1 MDVYSISVQR
11 TLFQITSHTEETVMM
26 ALRQTPA
33 EAALAHALD
42 GAAPPRKLSRGV
54 VAAIGISLGVH
65 IGLAAYVIQQH
76 FIAPPETTETAPTI
90 VMGRY
95 TLPKTA
101 QTPPPTATRQLTP
114 HQTTVPPDNIEV
126 PTTPVT
132 LQPLDQPQIAD
143 QRTVTP
149 FVPQP
154 PRAPAEIRD
163 PTWLSQPTATEMG
176 RYYPQGAIDANLSGL
191 ATLQCRVT
199 AAGSLTG
206 CAVAS
211 ETPTGAGFGKAA
223 LKLSAFFRMSPRTE
237 GGAPVDG
244 ASIRIP
250 IRFALAQ

>member
-1 MDVYSISVQR
+1 
-11 TLFQITSHTEETVMM
+11 MM

-54 VAAIGISLGVH
+54 VAAIGISVGVH

-76 FIAPPETTETAPTI
+76 FVAPPATEDTTPAV
-90 VMGRY
+90 VMTSV
-95 TLPKTA
+95 TLTPKDK
-101 QTPPPTATRQLTP
+101 PPPLAATRPLTP
-114 HQTTVPPDNIEV
+114 HQTTAPPTDIEV
-126 PTTPVT
+126 PQTPIK
-132 LQPLDQPQIAD
+132 LQPLVQPQIAD
-143 QRTVTP
+143 QRAVTP
-149 FVPQP
+149 FVPEP
-154 PRAPAEIRD
+154 PRTPAEIRD
-163 PTWLSQPTATEMG
+163 PTWLSQPTATEIG

-199 AAGSLTG
+199 AASSLTG
-206 CAVAS
+206 CVVAG
-211 ETPTGAGFGKAA
+211 ETPAGAGFGKAA
-223 LKLSAFFRMSPRTE
+223 LKLSTFFRMSPRTE

>member
-1 MDVYSISVQR
+1 
-11 TLFQITSHTEETVMM
+11 MM

-54 VAAIGISLGVH
+54 LAAIGISLGVH

-76 FIAPPETTETAPTI
+76 FVAPREVQDTTPPVTMTS
-90 VMGRY
+90 V
-95 TLPKTA
+95 TLTQPNK
-101 QTPPPTATRQLTP
+101 PPPTTVTRPLTP
-114 HQTTVPPDNIEV
+114 HDTTVPPTDMVV

-132 LQPLDQPQIAD
+132 LTPPVQPLVND
-143 QRTVTP
+143 QRATAP
-149 FVPQP
+149 FVPEQP
-154 PRAPAEIRD
+154 RPPAEIRD
-163 PTWLSQPTATEMG
+163 PTWLSQPTATELG
-176 RYYPQGAIDANLSGL
+176 RYYPQGAIDANLSGV

-199 AAGSLTG
+199 ATGSLTG
-206 CAVAS
+206 CTVAG
-211 ETPTGAGFGKAA
+211 ETPAGAGFGRAA

>member
-1 MDVYSISVQR
+1 
-11 TLFQITSHTEETVMM
+11 MM

-54 VAAIGISLGVH
+54 VAAIGISVGVH

-76 FIAPPETTETAPTI
+76 FVAPREIEDTSPVVKMTDITLAPPDKA
-90 VMGRY
+90 
-95 TLPKTA
+95 
-101 QTPPPTATRQLTP
+101 PPPTATRPLTP
-114 HQTTVPPDNIEV
+114 HQTTAPPDDIEV
-126 PTTPVT
+126 PQIPVR
-132 LQPLDQPQIAD
+132 LQPLVQPQIAD
-143 QRTVTP
+143 QRPVTP
-149 FVPQP
+149 FVPDP

-176 RYYPQGAIDANLSGL
+176 RYYPQGAIDGNLSGL

-199 AAGSLTG
+199 ATGSLTG
-206 CAVAS
+206 CVVAG
-211 ETPTGAGFGKAA
+211 ETPAGAGFGRAA

-244 ASIRIP
+244 ASVRIP

>member
-1 MDVYSISVQR
+1 
-11 TLFQITSHTEETVMM
+11 MM

-54 VAAIGISLGVH
+54 VAAIGISVGVH

-76 FIAPPETTETAPTI
+76 FVAPTETQDTTPTTTMTSVILAPPDQPRPAEPVRQLQPHPTPAPPAGMTAPPTPI
-90 VMGRY
+90 V
-95 TLPKTA
+95 L
-101 QTPPPTATRQLTP
+101 TPPTP
-114 HQTTVPPDNIEV
+114 
-126 PTTPVT
+126 PVVT
-132 LQPLDQPQIAD
+132 D
-143 QRTVTP
+143 QRIAVAPTDP
-149 FVPQP
+149 VPI
-154 PRAPAEIRD
+154 RAPAEIRD

-176 RYYPQGAIDANLSGL
+176 RYYPQGAIDGNLSGL

-199 AAGSLTG
+199 ATGSLTG
-206 CAVAS
+206 CVVAG
-211 ETPTGAGFGKAA
+211 ETPAGAGFGRAA

-244 ASIRIP
+244 ASVRIP